1 MAKLHILDGPAK
13 GQAFDLEG
21 EIAYVGRSPA
31 NDVQINDTTVS
42 RKHLKVFKI
51 GRVFF
56 VEDLKSRNG
65 TLVNGRP
72 LKPGDSIQVDDGDVI
87 ALGATVLRLRPGV
100 PQGDVDIKKEA
111 ADAFSSEA
119 PTESVPS
126 NDERRS
132 RSLKELSFIHDLLEA
147 IKESPQIQKF
157 FDQVVE
163 FIIQSLPRIDRAAV
177 FRFDEPAKKF
187 REVVTRSRP
196 DPSRRTLP
204 YHPTVLNQVLETR
217 KAIWTLVKTHEAP
230 EDLSEHWGTLE
241 FRSVVCV
248 PLMSGSKLLGAIYLD
263 GFGKEQAFR
272 EEDLVVLKSLSTLTA
287 LGIEKANAAAKN
299 ALSRADKGRPDAG

>member
-13 GQAFDLEG
+13 GHAFDLDG

-31 NDVQINDTTVS
+31 NDVLINDTTVS
-42 RKHLKVFKI
+42 RKHLKIFKI

-56 VEDLKSRNG
+56 IEDLKSRNG
-65 TLVNGRP
+65 TLVNGSP
-72 LKPGDSIQVDDGDVI
+72 LKPGDSIQVDEGDVI
-87 ALGATVLRLRPGV
+87 ALGATVVRLSPGA
-100 PQGDVDIKKEA
+100 PQGDVDIKKDV
-111 ADAFSSEA
+111 ADFSLSEA
-119 PTESVPS
+119 PAKSAPS
-126 NDERRS
+126 EEERRA

-147 IKESPQIQKF
+147 IKESPEIHKF

-163 FIIQSLPRIDRAAV
+163 FIIHGLPRIDRAAI
-177 FRFDEPAKKF
+177 FRLDNESTKF
-187 REVVTRSRP
+187 REVVTRSRSDQP
-196 DPSRRTLP
+196 RKALP

-230 EDLSEHWGTLE
+230 EDLSEHWETLE
-241 FRSVVCV
+241 FRSVVCI
-248 PLMSGSKLLGAIYLD
+248 PLMSESKLLGAIYLD

-272 EEDLVVLKSLSTLTA
+272 EEDLLVLKSLSTLTA

-299 ALSRADKGRPDAG
+299 ALSRPD

>member
-13 GQAFDLEG
+13 GQAFDLDG

-31 NDVQINDTTVS
+31 NDVQLNDTTVS

-65 TLVNGRP
+65 TLVNGKP
-72 LKPGDSIQVDDGDVI
+72 LKPGDSIQVDEGDVI
-87 ALGATVLRLRPGV
+87 GLGATVMRLHPGV
-100 PQGDVDIKKEA
+100 LQGDVDIKK
-111 ADAFSSEA
+111 DAPDSLPSEA
-119 PTESVPS
+119 PTQSVPAQ
-126 NDERRS
+126 DERRS
-132 RSLKELSFIHDLLEA
+132 RSLKELSFIHDLLES
-147 IKESPQIQKF
+147 IKESPQIHKF

-163 FIIQSLPRIDRAAV
+163 FIIHSLPRIDRAAV
-177 FRFDEPAKKF
+177 FRFDDSSKKL
-187 REVVTRSRP
+187 REVVTRSKSDHPRKA
-196 DPSRRTLP
+196 LP

-230 EDLSEHWGTLE
+230 EDLSEQWGTLE
-241 FRSVVCV
+241 LRSVVCI
-248 PLMSGSKLLGAIYLD
+248 PLISGSKLLGAIYLD

-272 EEDLVVLKSLSTLTA
+272 DEDLIVLKSLSTLTA
-287 LGIEKANAAAKN
+287 LGIEKANAAAKE
-299 ALSRADKGRPDAG
+299 ALSRAR

>member
-1 MAKLHILDGPAK
+1 MAKLRILDGPAK

-31 NDVQINDTTVS
+31 NDVLINDTTVS
-42 RKHLKVFKI
+42 RKHLKIFKI

-56 VEDLKSRNG
+56 IEDLKSRNG

-72 LKPGDSIQVDDGDVI
+72 LKPGDSIQVDEGDSI
-87 ALGATVLRLRPGV
+87 ALGATVMRLSPGA
-100 PQGDVDIKKEA
+100 PQGDVDIKKDVAE
-111 ADAFSSEA
+111 SLPPEA
-119 PTESVPS
+119 PKERAPS
-126 NDERRS
+126 KDERRA

-157 FDQVVE
+157 FDQIVE

-177 FRFDEPAKKF
+177 FRFDPASRKL
-187 REVVTRSRP
+187 REVVTRSKP
-196 DPSRRTLP
+196 DQPRKALP

-230 EDLSEHWGTLE
+230 EDLAEQWGTLE
-241 FRSVVCV
+241 FRSVVCI

-272 EEDLVVLKSLSTLTA
+272 DEDLLVLKSLSTLTA
-287 LGIEKANAAAKN
+287 LGIEKANDAAKD
-299 ALSRADKGRPDAG
+299 AFSRAD